1 MNYSLVI
8 AAHNEEDFII
18 DCLNSV
24 FSQTVL
30 PKEVVVVNDN
40 STDRTETLLREFQSK
55 HSDLKILN
63 HSSSIDHMPGSKVVT
78 AFNYGLQEID
88 LDSIDLIVKLDADL
102 ILPSN
107 YFEEVINCFQADEQ
121 IGIAGG
127 FAYEQN
133 KIGSWELNHPMN
145 KDHVRGAFKTYR
157 IECFQKM
164 NGLRVAMGWDTA
176 DELLAQ
182 YHGYQIKTLD
192 HLKVKHLRPLGK
204 AYHKKAKLLQGKAM
218 YGLRYGFTLS
228 LIASFKSAYK
238 QARLKLIIHQLQG
251 YLKAKKEK
259 APYLVTETE
268 GAYIR
273 KLRWSGIFKKL
284 IPLI

>member
-18 DCLNSV
+18 NCLNSV

-40 STDRTETLLREFQSK
+40 STDRTEALLREFQSK
-55 HSDLKILN
+55 RSELKVLN
-63 HSSSIDHMPGSKVVT
+63 HSSSSDHMPGSKVVA
-78 AFNYGLQEID
+78 AFNYGLAEID
-88 LDSIDLIVKLDADL
+88 LDTIDLIVKLDADL

-107 YFEEVINCFQADEQ
+107 YFEEVINCFQTDEQ

-157 IECFQKM
+157 IECFMKM

-182 YHGYQIKTLD
+182 YHGYKIKTLD

-204 AYHKKAKLLQGKAM
+204 AYNKKAKLLQGKAM
-218 YGLRYGFTLS
+218 FGLRYGFTLS

-238 QARLKLIIHQLQG
+238 QARLKLFIDQIQG

-284 IPLI
+284 IP

>member
-40 STDRTETLLREFQSK
+40 STDRTETLLGEFQSNQ
-55 HSDLKILN
+55 SALKVLN
-63 HSSSIDHMPGSKVVT
+63 HCSSSDHMPGSKVVA

-88 LDSIDLIVKLDADL
+88 LDSIDLIVKLDADI

-107 YFEEVINCFQADEQ
+107 YFEEVINCFQSDTQ

-127 FAYEQN
+127 FAYELDKN
-133 KIGSWELNHPMN
+133 GTWKLNHPMDKN
-145 KDHVRGAFKTYR
+145 HVRGAFKTYSVD
-157 IECFQKM
+157 CFLKM
-164 NGLRVAMGWDTA
+164 NGLRIAMGWDTA

-218 YGLRYGFTLS
+218 YGLRYGLTLC

-238 QARLKLIIHQLQG
+238 QARLKLIIDQLQG

-259 APYLVTETE
+259 APYLVTEAE

-273 KLRWSGIFKKL
+273 NFRWNRIFKKL
-284 IPLI
+284 IP

>member
-24 FSQTVL
+24 YSQTIL

-40 STDRTETLLREFQSK
+40 STDHTEALLKEFQANYPE
-55 HSDLKILN
+55 LKVLH
-63 HSSSIDHMPGSKVVT
+63 HSSSSEHMPGSKVIA
-78 AFNYGLQEID
+78 AFNYGLAEID

-102 ILPSN
+102 ILPST
-107 YFEEVINCFQADEQ
+107 YFEEVINCFQSDDQ
-121 IGIAGG
+121 IGIVGG
-127 FAYEQN
+127 FAYEQDKSGN
-133 KIGSWELNHPMN
+133 WELNHPMN

-157 IECFQKM
+157 KELFKTM
-164 NGLRVAMGWDTA
+164 GGLRVAMGWDTA

-182 YHGYQIKTLD
+182 FYGYKIKTLD
-192 HLKVKHLRPLGK
+192 QLKVKHLRPLGK
-204 AYHKKAKLLQGKAM
+204 AYNKKAKLLQGKAM
-218 YGLRYGFTLS
+218 YGLRYGFSLS

-238 QARLKLIIHQLQG
+238 QAKAKLIIDQIQG
-251 YLKAKKEK
+251 YIKAKKEK
-259 APYLVTETE
+259 APFLVTETQ

-284 IPLI
+284 IP

>member
-24 FSQTVL
+24 FSQTIL

-40 STDRTETLLREFQSK
+40 STDHTEKLLKEFQSNYPE
-55 HSDLKILN
+55 LKVLH
-63 HSSSIDHMPGSKVVT
+63 HSSSSEHMPGSKVIA
-78 AFNYGLQEID
+78 AFNYGLAEID
-88 LDSIDLIVKLDADL
+88 LDTIDLIVKLDADL
-102 ILPSN
+102 ILPST
-107 YFEEVINCFQADEQ
+107 YFEEVINCFQSDDQ
-121 IGIAGG
+121 IGIVGG
-127 FAYEQN
+127 FAYEQDKSGN
-133 KIGSWELNHPMN
+133 WKLNHPMN
-145 KDHVRGAFKTYR
+145 KEHVRGAFKTYR
-157 IECFQKM
+157 KELFRAM
-164 NGLRVAMGWDTA
+164 GGLRVAMGWDTA

-182 YHGYQIKTLD
+182 YHGYKIKTLD

-204 AYHKKAKLLQGKAM
+204 AYNKKAKLLQGKAM

-228 LIASFKSAYK
+228 LIASFKSAFK
-238 QARLKLIIHQLQG
+238 QARLKLIIDQIQG

-284 IPLI
+284 IP

>member
-30 PKEVVVVNDN
+30 PKEIVVVNDN
-40 STDRTETLLREFQSK
+40 STDRTEALLREFQSK
-55 HSDLKILN
+55 RSELKVLN
-63 HSSSIDHMPGSKVVT
+63 HSSSSDHMPGSKVVA
-78 AFNYGLQEID
+78 AFNYGLQEIK
-88 LDSIDLIVKLDADL
+88 LNSIDLIVKLDADL

-107 YFEEVINCFQADEQ
+107 YFEEVIDCFQTDIQ
-121 IGIAGG
+121 IGIVGG
-127 FAYEQN
+127 FAYEQD
-133 KIGSWELNHPMN
+133 KSGTWKLNHPMN
-145 KDHVRGAFKTYR
+145 KNHVRGAFKTYR
-157 IECFQKM
+157 VDCFQKM

-182 YHGYQIKTLD
+182 YHGYKIKTLD

-204 AYHKKAKLLQGKAM
+204 AYNKKAKLLQGKAM
-218 YGLRYGFTLS
+218 FGLRYGFTLS

-238 QARLKLIIHQLQG
+238 QARLKLFIDQIQG

-284 IPLI
+284 IP

>member
-24 FSQTVL
+24 FSQTIL

-40 STDRTETLLREFQSK
+40 STDHTEKLLKEFQSNYPE
-55 HSDLKILN
+55 LKVLH
-63 HSSSIDHMPGSKVVT
+63 HSSSSEHMPGSKVIA
-78 AFNYGLQEID
+78 AFNYGLAEID
-88 LDSIDLIVKLDADL
+88 LDTIDLIVKLDADL
-102 ILPSN
+102 ILPST
-107 YFEEVINCFQADEQ
+107 YFEEVINCFQSDDQ
-121 IGIAGG
+121 IGIVGG
-127 FAYEQN
+127 FAYEQDKSGN
-133 KIGSWELNHPMN
+133 WKLNHPMN
-145 KDHVRGAFKTYR
+145 KEHVRGAFKTYR
-157 IECFQKM
+157 KELFRAM
-164 NGLRVAMGWDTA
+164 GGLRVAMGWDTA

-182 YHGYQIKTLD
+182 YHGYKIKTLD
-192 HLKVKHLRPLGK
+192 QLKVKHLRPLGK
-204 AYHKKAKLLQGKAM
+204 AYNKKAKLLQGKAM

-228 LIASFKSAYK
+228 LIASIKSAFK
-238 QARLKLIIHQLQG
+238 QARLKLIIDQIQG

-284 IPLI
+284 IP